1 MADLVFTVPAGL
13 TGDVIVGSTAYT
25 ISGGKLRIPATT
37 FLPDG
42 AVSGLLAR
50 GFNWAN
56 GNTGATGVKAVT
68 GTTGGNATTGATGAT
83 GAQGNTGGVKTGVTG
98 ATGSTGPTG
107 PTAGG

>member
-1 MADLVFTVPAGL
+1 MADLVFTAPANL
-13 TGDVIVGSTAYT
+13 TGDVIVGSVAYT
-25 ISGGKLRIPATT
+25 IAGGTLTIPAST

-42 AVSGLLAR
+42 AISGLLAS

-56 GNTGATGVKAVT
+56 GRTGATGVQAVT
-68 GTTGGNATTGATGAT
+68 GTTGGNATTGTTGST